1 MPYKSF
7 RELAGESGSVNSA
20 FQTSYSKTFLIE
32 VDSATDSVFYVGSH
46 PQLPL
51 LYSQHPADNRA
62 YCVSIN
68 PQQDSSNPLIWRV
81 TCQWSM
87 TLDAAGV
94 GGMPVASGNPYVD
107 SQQAGKAPADR
118 QQAPLVRG
126 NDYSYESI
134 VIGKE
139 VVEYESIPDPLDPN
153 SIVINKWFKNTAG
166 DVFESLPERDIYGLQ
181 VTVGRNLPGA
191 PAPEWDTLNGKLNSA
206 QITVGTRVCPA
217 KTVMMMGTSATLVY
231 ENSAA
236 YWRWTHRLVI
246 RPAKS
251 WLWKPLNKG
260 KNGILPLRD
269 GPGAGAAI
277 VYKIGNIQKMFRHLS
292 GDQVMDKNS
301 YPLSIFPKD
310 GAVDR
315 KPHYLEFEYLETAT
329 FPAVL

>member
-1 MPYKSF
+1 MAYRSF
-7 RELAGESGSVNSA
+7 RELSGESGNVDAS
-20 FQTSYSKTFLIE
+20 FRTSYTKTFLVE
-32 VDSATDSVFYVGSH
+32 VDSANDSVFYVGSH

-68 PQQDSSNPLIWRV
+68 PQQDSNNPLVWRV

-87 TLDAAGV
+87 TLDGSGV

-107 SQQAGKAPADR
+107 SQQQGKAPADR
-118 QQAPLVRG
+118 QQVPTARG

-139 VVEYESIPDPLDPN
+139 IVEYESAPDPLDAN
-153 SIVINKWFKNTAG
+153 SIVITKWFKNTAG
-166 DVFESLPERDIYGLQ
+166 DRFETMPERDIYGLQ
-181 VTVGRNLPGA
+181 ITVGRNLPGA
-191 PAPEWDTLNGKLNSA
+191 PNTDWDTLNGKLNA
-206 QITVGTRVCPA
+206 NQITIGTRTCAP

-231 ENSAA
+231 ENSSA
-236 YWRWTHRLVI
+236 YWRWTHRLVV
-246 RPAKS
+246 RPAKE
-251 WLWKPLNKG
+251 WLWRPINKG
-260 KNGILPLRD
+260 KNGLLPYRD

-277 VYKIGNIQKMFRHLS
+277 SYKIGNIQKMFRHIT

-310 GAVDR
+310 GGVDR
-315 KPHYLEFEYLETAT
+315 VPHYLEFEYHQTAT